1 MDERET
7 EITSD
12 ARIALD
18 LLQTDRAASVDAL
31 RAAGVR
37 MPAQAMYALQLAGW
51 PVVRR
56 GATWS
61 LTDPDEPPP
70 PRPAPVPRVRR
81 VIRDGETPPDGK

>member
-7 EITSD
+7 EITHE

-18 LLQTDRAASVDAL
+18 LLQTQGPASIDAL
-31 RAAGVR
+31 RAAGVT

-51 PVVRR
+51 RVVRN
-56 GATWS
+56 GAAWR
-61 LTDPDEPPP
+61 LVDPDAPAP

-81 VIRDGETPPDGK
+81 VIRDDGTGADGK